1 MVPTSTREEFEA
13 SLPFGLDDFQLR
25 ALDAIDAGASVMV
38 AAPTGSGKTVIAEYA
53 VHRAL
58 VEGGRVFYTA
68 PIKAL
73 SNQKYH
79 DLVERLGTERVGLL
93 TGDNSVN
100 DAAPVV
106 VMTTEVLR
114 NMIYARSASLK
125 GLRYVVLDEVH
136 YLQDPFRGPV
146 WEEVIIHTPPEVDLV
161 CLSATVSNAEEIA
174 DWVTTVR
181 GRTTPIIHEIR
192 PIELKHL
199 YLVGDRTTGEV
210 TMLPTF
216 VRDRPNP
223 QAAKLDSTEAE
234 RATRGSR
241 RPIITPKRVDIIE
254 TLYQNDMLPAIT
266 FIFSRSGCDEAVS
279 SCLAGGLR
287 LTSPHERR
295 AIREIISEH
304 TKGLERLDLRALEFD
319 RFSEALERG
328 FAAHHAGMV
337 PAFKEAVE
345 ACFVEGLVKSVFAT
359 ETLALG
365 INMPARTVVIEKLSK
380 FGGERHKFLTPGE
393 FTQLTGRAGR
403 RGIDP
408 LGFAVTLWSPFV
420 AFEEIATLA
429 SHRSFELRSAFRPT
443 NNMAVNL
450 VRRYGPEEAH
460 HLLGL
465 SLAQFQI
472 DRELVSNNRRAEAI
486 RREIAEAESL
496 VACDRGDVR
505 AYLSVK
511 DKRSL
516 RPGAPDAQIDAALE
530 RLCPG
535 DVLAPLDAEGHVVD
549 VNRNARSG
557 DGWVVIVGTA
567 KRKDRPVA
575 LRGVGPSGKLISLTT
590 RDFRSEPQVVSTL
603 RLPSPFNPNSRSF
616 IQATAQG
623 LQRVMEKHG
632 VSKSGERASKRGK
645 FELLATG
652 APVANGS
659 GTSSGK
665 AAHPVST
672 CPDLSS
678 HLRALRRIDILTP
691 EVDRLQRVSKRR
703 SHSLGDEFDR
713 VLQFLEHL
721 GYLEGWSVTS
731 DGDVLAGLFHES
743 DVLIAEC
750 VLEGVFDGLTGPQLA
765 ALASVFVFEQ
775 RGRGST
781 MRVATSGRKRILG
794 GRGDRDRTER
804 QSRTDLPTSFPKV
817 LAPRWWTI
825 VDIAAELAV
834 DLAEHQ
840 LPALREVDPGFVS
853 LTFRWASGRTLSE
866 VLRESENFEAPT
878 GGDFVRTT
886 KSLVDLLRQIG
897 DVAPLPETRSAARE
911 ASDLL
916 FRGVVSASSVAA
928 SSAVTSAV
936 NSAVGSA
943 VISAVDSAVDS
954 AVNQATSPPNEQ
966 LVP

>member
-1 MVPTSTREEFEA
+1 MSVYDMVMTSTREEFEA

-25 ALDAIDAGASVMV
+25 ALDAIDEGASVMV

-79 DLVERLGTERVGLL
+79 DLVEQLGADRVGLL

-223 QAAKLDSTEAE
+223 QAARLDSTEAE

-241 RPIITPKRVDIIE
+241 RPIVTPKRVDIIE

-304 TKGLERLDLRALEFD
+304 TKGLDRLDLRALEFD

-408 LGFAVTLWSPFV
+408 LGFAATLWSPFV

-472 DRELVSNNRRAEAI
+472 DRELVANNKRAESI
-486 RREIAEAESL
+486 RKEIAEADSL

-505 AYLSVK
+505 AYLLTNN
-511 DKRSL
+511 KRSL
-516 RPGAPDAQIDAALE
+516 RPGAPDEQIDAALE
-530 RLCPG
+530 RLRPG
-535 DVLAPLDAEGHVVD
+535 DVLAPLDAEGHVLD
-549 VNRNARSG
+549 VARNARSG
-557 DGWVVIVGTA
+557 DGWIVIVGTA

-575 LRGVGPSGKLISLTT
+575 LRGVGPTGKLMSLTG

-623 LQRVMEKHG
+623 LHRVMEKHG
-632 VSKSGERASKRGK
+632 VTRSGERASKRGK
-645 FELLATG
+645 SELLATG
-652 APVANGS
+652 ASNSNGANGPH
-659 GTSSGK
+659 GTSGPAAK
-665 AAHPVST
+665 AQDPVST
-672 CPDLSS
+672 CPDLAV

-691 EVDRLQRVSKRR
+691 EIDRLQRVSQRR

-721 GYLEGWSVTS
+721 GYLDGWAVTP

-775 RGRGST
+775 RGRATS

-794 GRGDRDRTER
+794 NRDREARERPER

-853 LTFRWASGRTLSE
+853 LTHRWASGRTLSE

-897 DVAPLPETRSAARE
+897 DVAPLPTTRSAARE
-911 ASDLL
+911 GSDLL
-916 FRGVVSASSVAA
+916 FRGVVSASSVSAA
-928 SSAVTSAV
+928 AAALSVV
-936 NSAVGSA
+936 NL
-943 VISAVDSAVDS
+943 DPD
-954 AVNQATSPPNEQ
+954 PPEER

>member
-1 MVPTSTREEFEA
+1 MVITSTREEFEA

-25 ALDAIDAGASVMV
+25 ALDAIDGGASVMV

-73 SNQKYH
+73 SNQKYR
-79 DLVERLGTERVGLL
+79 DLVDRLGPEKVGLL

-199 YLVGDRTTGEV
+199 YLVGDRTSGEV

-223 QAAKLDSTEAE
+223 QAARLDSTEAE

-241 RPIITPKRVDIIE
+241 RPIVTPKRVDIIE
-254 TLYQNDMLPAIT
+254 SLYQNDMLPAIT

-279 SCLAGGLR
+279 SCLVGGLR

-295 AIREIISEH
+295 AIREIISDH
-304 TKGLERLDLRALEFD
+304 TKGLDRLDLRALEFD

-408 LGFAVTLWSPFV
+408 LGFAATLWSPFV
-420 AFEEIATLA
+420 AFEEIAALA

-472 DRELVSNNRRAEAI
+472 DRELVSNNKRAESI
-486 RREIAEAESL
+486 RKEIAEAESL
-496 VACDRGDVR
+496 LACDRGDVR
-505 AYLSVK
+505 AYLLSK

-516 RPGAPDAQIDAALE
+516 RPGAPDEQIDAALE
-530 RLCPG
+530 RLRPG

-549 VNRNARSG
+549 VARNARSG
-557 DGWVVIVGTA
+557 DGWIVIVGTA

-575 LRGVGPSGKLISLTT
+575 LRGVGPTGKLMSLTG

-616 IQATAQG
+616 IQATSQG
-623 LQRVMEKHG
+623 LHRVMEKHG
-632 VSKSGERASKRGK
+632 VSRSGERAAKRGK
-645 FELLATG
+645 SDIHSTV
-652 APVANGS
+652 PSTSNVTS
-659 GTSSGK
+659 GTTSARGTTRN
-665 AAHPVST
+665 APHPVST
-672 CPDLSS
+672 CPDLAV

-691 EVDRLQRVSKRR
+691 EVDRLHRVSKRR

-721 GYLEGWSVTS
+721 GYLDGWAVTP

-750 VLEGVFDGLTGPQLA
+750 VLEGVFDGLTAPQLA

-775 RGRGST
+775 RGRATS
-781 MRVATSGRKRILG
+781 MRVATSGRKRIF
-794 GRGDRDRTER
+794 GREGREVRERPER

-853 LTFRWASGRTLSE
+853 LTHRWASGRTLSE

-916 FRGVVSASSVAA
+916 FRGVVSASSVSTVPAVSSSPRAA
-928 SSAVTSAV
+928 ALSAV
-936 NSAVGSA
+936 N
-943 VISAVDSAVDS
+943 VDPA
-954 AVNQATSPPNEQ
+954 PPEDD
-966 LVP
+966 LGR